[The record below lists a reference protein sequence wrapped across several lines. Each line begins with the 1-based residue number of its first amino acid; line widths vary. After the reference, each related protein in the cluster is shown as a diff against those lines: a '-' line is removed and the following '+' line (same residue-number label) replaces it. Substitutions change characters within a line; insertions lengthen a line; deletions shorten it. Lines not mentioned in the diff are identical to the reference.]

1 MPANADLEPP
11 RRRSTRTGGGV
22 LAARP
27 REGVI
32 SGQVLKVVRESVGA
46 TQEGL
51 AELLQVDPN
60 TVQSWESGRRGLPG
74 TRVAALNELRRQL
87 HLLGAGESAL
97 AAFHPAVEADYLLR
111 FLTDTDPLDTPLDRH
126 PLAASVLRRDVVDL
140 LAWTF
145 TGTPPIGLPVIA
157 GRRSGPRSASPPV
170 SAAEREAFFSHL
182 RTVVERSRR
191 ANPGPADPQPH
202 RQIYYFM
209 QWDTRPTTQDWVQAM
224 ERAERR
230 SWSARH
236 GWTPRWVTA
245 RSAAI
250 TQARHGDPEP
260 LRAFIASGLTDREDC
275 EDADLNY
282 WAYWLGET
290 SASWRTDDA
299 MAGGLHRWAGYC
311 LLERFSDR
319 LVPGEPLLDLYA
331 HSTAAL
337 VVRRPHLLRERS
349 IAEGLRGKLQL
360 TLDSGSL
367 SAPTLRRLG
376 DLRFALRLNAE

>member
-1 MPANADLEPP
+1 
-11 RRRSTRTGGGV
+11 V

-32 SGQVLKVVRESVGA
+32 SGQALKIVRESVGA

-51 AELLQVDPN
+51 AELLEVDPN

-74 TRVAALNELRRQL
+74 TRVATLNELRRQL
-87 HLLGAGESAL
+87 HLLGAAESAL
-97 AAFHPAVEADYLLR
+97 AALLPAVEADYLLR
-111 FLTDTDPLDTPLDRH
+111 FVIDTDPLETPLDRH

-140 LAWTF
+140 LAWPF
-145 TGTPPIGLPVIA
+145 TDTPPSGLPA
-157 GRRSGPRSASPPV
+157 ATSRRNGPRSSSPAV
-170 SAAEREAFFSHL
+170 SVAEREAFFAHL
-182 RTVVERSRR
+182 QTVVERSRR
-191 ANPGPADPQPH
+191 FNPGPADPQPH

-209 QWDTRPTTQDWVQAM
+209 QWDPRASTQDWVQAM

-230 SWSARH
+230 CWPASH

-260 LRAFIASGLTDREDC
+260 LRAFIAAGLADQEDC

-290 SASWRTDDA
+290 SASWRRDEA
-299 MAGGLHRWAGYC
+299 MADGLHRWAGYG

-319 LVPGEPLLDLYA
+319 LVPDEPLLDLYA

-349 IAEGLRGKLQL
+349 MAVGLATKIQL
-360 TLDSGSL
+360 ALE
-367 SAPTLRRLG
+367 SAGLGTHTRRRLE
-376 DLRFALRLNAE
+376 DIRFALRLNTE